1 MTDPAIESQATEAP
15 HLDAQHLEP
24 APAALPPMPVAATKK
39 SSRSGTIALLVAGFI
54 AAAGLA
60 FAAGRLTA
68 PAAAAGTT
76 NGPTG
81 GFRFG
86 PGRSLAP
93 GQTFPA
99 GAQFGGGR
107 AFGDGLTVRGE
118 VTAIATDSITIK
130 LDDGT
135 SLQIPLNGSTTF
147 HQATSSSGE
156 DVAVGDKVAVQ
167 AGTPTITDGG
177 PASAPA
183 ASPGSGGFGQFQLG
197 PATDVTV
204 IQN

>member
-1 MTDPAIESQATEAP
+1 MSDPAVQGQPAEAP
-15 HLDAQHLEP
+15 HFDTPNLEP
-24 APAALPPMPVAATKK
+24 APAALPPMPMPVAKR
-39 SSRSGTIALLVAGFI
+39 SSRGGTIALLVAGFI

-68 PAAAAGTT
+68 PAAAASTT
-76 NGPTG
+76 GGPTG

-93 GQTFPA
+93 GQTFPV
-99 GAQFGGGR
+99 GGQFGGGR
-107 AFGDGLTVRGE
+107 AFASGLTLRGE
-118 VTAIATDSITIK
+118 VTAIKTDSITVK

-135 SLQIPLNGSTTF
+135 SVQIPLNPSTTF

-167 AGTPTITDGG
+167 AGAPTITGGG
-177 PASAPA
+177 PGSSPA
-183 ASPGSGGFGQFQLG
+183 ASPGAGTGQFQFG
-197 PATDVTV
+197 PAADVTV